1 MGSGKKKGFK
11 AVIIAAAA
19 VVIAAAVGLSVYF
32 FWYKP
37 SKNETHGGGSDKKI
51 DIGLST
57 DYEISYETAEYN
69 GSLVP
74 KELLKYLEEAD
85 KKSESLCKSKGVAL
99 TVAGHRFSVPEFS
112 MIFSD
117 VIAMAVNGAFQEDV
131 RFPLESTDIPSEIVL
146 DKDKG
151 ITWADKLRDYS
162 VDILTERYLMFDEA
176 LAEGIMLTD
185 SDVEQLTAAAADIEQ
200 YAKNNLKSADEY
212 ISSVYN
218 SDIGIDIYMR
228 NSIATAY
235 AQRYIQ
241 LASDKFFNSLTE
253 EEIEAKYKSDTS
265 AYDYVDVYILPMN
278 KDASSGDRSGIE
290 SVTSLSSFLDAAV
303 KYYSTGAMPVSR
315 EEAIGQF
322 QWQRTRYFTL
332 EKKMGGEV
340 AKWCFA
346 PGRKAGDTGVVSGAV
361 YDCLIYVVKPAYNSY
376 SVNLHRVESYYDSST
391 LTNQPTD
398 EQYEASRD
406 LAKGWEKEFAKTDKT
421 VEDIEQFA
429 VLNSQDFFGSGNG
442 GGLKNVRIG
451 EMEHALVDWCFNE
464 NRKPGDFKAL
474 ETSVGYFLYY
484 FDGANTDDLDYVYY
498 IKSDEAADRYNEYLE
513 SLKAFNGNEVLTN
526 QTGLNSAIKMSESSI
541 DTAENAEK

>member
-1 MGSGKKKGFK
+1 MSSEKKKSLK

-19 VVIAAAVGLSVYF
+19 VVVAAAVGLSIYF

-37 SKNETHGGGSDKKI
+37 SKNVTHGGGSDSKI
-51 DIGLST
+51 NIGLNP
-57 DYEISYETAEYN
+57 DYEISYDTAEYN
-69 GSLVP
+69 GGLVP
-74 KELLKYLEEAD
+74 KELLKYLEGAD
-85 KKSESLCKSKGVAL
+85 KKSDSLCGSKGVAL

-117 VIAMAVNGAFQEDV
+117 VITMAINGAFQEDV
-131 RFPLESTDIPSEIVL
+131 HVPLKSTDIPSEITI
-146 DKDKG
+146 DKNSG
-151 ITWADKLRDYS
+151 TTWADKLRDYS
-162 VDILTERYLMFDEA
+162 VDILTERYLLFDEA
-176 LAEGIMLTD
+176 LAGGIMLTD
-185 SDVEQLTAAAADIEQ
+185 SDVEQLTSSVADIEQ
-200 YAKNNLKSADEY
+200 YAKNELMGVDEY
-212 ISSVYN
+212 VGSFYN
-218 SDIGIDIYMR
+218 SGIDLNLYMR
-228 NSIATAY
+228 NSIAAAY

-241 LASDKFFNSLTE
+241 LASDKFFNSLSA
-253 EEIEAKYKSDTS
+253 EEIEAKYKADTS

-278 KDASSGDRSGIE
+278 KDANAGDRSGIE
-290 SVTSLSSFLDAAV
+290 NVNSLSSFLDAAV

-315 EEAIGQF
+315 EEAVGQF
-322 QWQRTRYFTL
+322 QWQRSRYFTL
-332 EKKMGGEV
+332 EKKMGKEV

-346 PGRKAGDTGVVSGAV
+346 PGRKAGDTEVVGGAI

-406 LAKGWEKEFAKTDKT
+406 LAKGWEKEFAETDKT
-421 VEDIEQFA
+421 VEDIEQFVA
-429 VLNSQDFFGSGNG
+429 LNSQNFFGSGNG
-442 GGLKNVRIG
+442 SQKNVRIG

-464 NRKPGDFKAL
+464 DRKPGDFKAL

-498 IKSDEAADRYNEYLE
+498 IKSDEATDRYNEYLE

-526 QTGLNSAIKMSESSI
+526 ESGLKSAIKMSEASI
-541 DTAENAEK
+541 DTTTDAEQ